1 MGKEARTC
9 ETALKG
15 RHGVSAQHRDETVKR
30 LRGCLL
36 ILHHRDADVAA
47 SGIRSVGLLAR
58 EIAAR
63 HHAQPRL
70 TPKSQR
76 HGLVPAPPRH
86 AEPQEK
92 SAFLTPIPAT
102 QPDTPV

>member
-1 MGKEARTC
+1 MF
-9 ETALKG
+9 ETALKD

-58 EIAAR
+58 EIAAG

-70 TPKSQR
+70 TPKPQR
-76 HGLVPAPPRH
+76 HGLVAAQARH
-86 AEPQEK
+86 VEPEEK
-92 SAFLTPIPAT
+92 SAFR
-102 QPDTPV
+102 TPVAVTLADDLVGKI